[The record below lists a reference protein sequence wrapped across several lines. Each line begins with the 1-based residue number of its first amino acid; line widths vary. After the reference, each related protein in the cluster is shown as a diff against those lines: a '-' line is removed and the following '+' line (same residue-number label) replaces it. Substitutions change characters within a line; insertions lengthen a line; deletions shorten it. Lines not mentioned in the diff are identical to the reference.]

1 MVQNYIRL
9 EKRDNP
15 DVFLKIDFAMYSL
28 LLEAER
34 GVPVLLMESDIVKK
48 VWRFVEQL
56 QDNSEMDADD
66 DVVISLFDVQG
77 KKEVSVVI
85 DRESKRYTS
94 ISVRK
99 NRV

>member
-1 MVQNYIRL
+1 
-9 EKRDNP
+9 
-15 DVFLKIDFAMYSL
+15 MYSL

>member
-1 MVQNYIRL
+1 
-9 EKRDNP
+9 
-15 DVFLKIDFAMYSL
+15 
-28 LLEAER
+28 
-34 GVPVLLMESDIVKK
+34 
-48 VWRFVEQL
+48 
-56 QDNSEMDADD
+56 MDADD